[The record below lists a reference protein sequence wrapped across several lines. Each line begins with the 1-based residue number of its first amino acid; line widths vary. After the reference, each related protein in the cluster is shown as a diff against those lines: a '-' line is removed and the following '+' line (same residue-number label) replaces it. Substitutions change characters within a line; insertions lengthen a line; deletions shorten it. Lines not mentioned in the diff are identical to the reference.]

1 MKNRTRIPFLLIFLV
16 GMAALL
22 AAGCSGGT
30 GNGNRTGATQPD
42 PEPTAAVEAV
52 AALPSPTPA
61 PEPTAVPDECVACHT
76 DKERLIDTADPII
89 EKESEDS
96 GVG

>member
-1 MKNRTRIPFLLIFLV
+1 VKNRTRISFFLIFLMGV
-16 GMAALL
+16 SALL
-22 AAGCSGGT
+22 AAGCSGG
-30 GNGNRTGATQPD
+30 NRSGGATQAD

-61 PEPTAVPDECVACHT
+61 PEPTAIPDECVACHT
-76 DKERLIDTADPII
+76 DKERLIDTADPVV
-89 EKESEDS
+89 EVEDESS